1 MMTNKLPQTL
11 PVLLA
16 VALAG
21 LVSTSA
27 LADKIK
33 DAGSM
38 DVVYANK
45 DAQPIPDQE
54 NHVLLLT
61 ESNGTSV
68 NPGGLVDGFSV
79 SIRELADL
87 RQGSGSHQGYVIYQK
102 DSDQEVVKFDGLV
115 TTTMKNGQPNTTFKG
130 TYVIVNGVG
139 PLAGIEGEG
148 TYAGYFTTA
157 DKYHVDWQGTRSA
170 PKNAMADTKN

>member
-1 MMTNKLPQTL
+1 MTNKLAHTL

-38 DVVYANK
+38 DVAYAKK

-68 NPGGLVDGFSV
+68 NPGGLIDGFSV

-87 RQGSGSHQGYVIYQK
+87 RQGSGSHQGYVIYQRAPTRR
-102 DSDQEVVKFDGLV
+102 SSNL
-115 TTTMKNGQPNTTFKG
+115 
-130 TYVIVNGVG
+130 
-139 PLAGIEGEG
+139 
-148 TYAGYFTTA
+148 TA
-157 DKYHVDWQGTRSA
+157 W
-170 PKNAMADTKN
+170 